1 MMMTRMKESLGK
13 AGVKPWK
20 EVARRVDRD
29 YDIKKIPV
37 SRLISRLGIR
47 KYDVDSPLTENTIA
61 VDEVIIP
68 LKMHIGVPSEAV
80 VSKGERV
87 EKDSLIADIPNEKL
101 GAKVHASIS
110 GTITEIDDKSIRIS
124 KAGG

>member
-1 MMMTRMKESLGK
+1 
-13 AGVKPWK
+13 
-20 EVARRVDRD
+20 
-29 YDIKKIPV
+29 
-37 SRLISRLGIR
+37 
-47 KYDVDSPLTENTIA
+47 
-61 VDEVIIP
+61 
-68 LKMHIGVPSEAV
+68 MHIGVPSEAV